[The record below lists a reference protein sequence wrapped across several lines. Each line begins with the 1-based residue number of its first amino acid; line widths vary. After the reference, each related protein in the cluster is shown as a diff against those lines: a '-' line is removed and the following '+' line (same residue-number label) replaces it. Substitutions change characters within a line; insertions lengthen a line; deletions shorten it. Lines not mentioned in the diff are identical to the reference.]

1 MSRCAGSPALSDN
14 RGAGVGRGASCGAP
28 AYPPSPR
35 ECTCTTYAWSGSWAC
50 TPARCRSQLAGAP
63 AGPALQGDAGSF
75 IYSVLIS
82 VTFWLEVEARR
93 RFPPTHPDVHSRV
106 CSWRAEGHVRAP
118 GQGSQAGP
126 HVECAAVAGALALKP
141 QQSQQGCVKSLSVG
155 SEAAGQV
162 RPPFPPA
169 RCGLQTAF
177 EFGP

>member
-1 MSRCAGSPALSDN
+1 MWRPCLSAFAEGVYMHDLRVERVVGVYTCEVPQPAGRCAS
-14 RGAGVGRGASCGAP
+14 
-28 AYPPSPR
+28 
-35 ECTCTTYAWSGSWAC
+35 WSR
-50 TPARCRSQLAGAP
+50 PARCCR
-63 AGPALQGDAGSF
+63 F
-75 IYSVLIS
+75 IVVCVIS

-141 QQSQQGCVKSLSVG
+141 QQANRGGKSLSVG

-162 RPPFPPA
+162 RPPFPSA
-169 RCGLQTAF
+169 RCGD
-177 EFGP
+177 